1 MAPKNSGVDAK
12 LENKICSFC
21 GRTGGRRNRL
31 AGGLGAMICFECL
44 EWYYEDT
51 RSPGRIA
58 QRTRPVWEEMTDAQL
73 LAQLPLIVRSAEQ
86 NHAFVNDW
94 VGLIRARRIS
104 WAQIGKVLGV
114 SRQAAWE
121 RFSAHHRDEEAAE
134 ATS

>member
-1 MAPKNSGVDAK
+1 MDTQ

-21 GRTGGRRNRL
+21 GQPGHQKNRL

-44 EWYYEDT
+44 EWYYHDT
-51 RSPGRIA
+51 RSARRVA
-58 QRTRPVWEEMTDAQL
+58 KRTRPVWEEMSDAEL
-73 LAQLPLIVRSAEQ
+73 LSKLPLIVRSAEQ
-86 NHAFVNDW
+86 NQQFLVDW

-121 RFSAHHRDEEAAE
+121 RFAARQRDNDSAHGSG
-134 ATS
+134 T